1 MPIDLWVLG
10 FGVHQNCH
18 SPKSSHIQ
26 YGFGGSCVNLKGV
39 LFRFVEGQNQF
50 GMPRGA
56 KMSLARN
63 RLLFLQ
69 IKTLSPSMRHKW
81 KEIFDILRQNNQ
93 YLREDHSRE
102 KSHCSTES
110 LNLLLVHHYGEYIE
124 RT

>member
-1 MPIDLWVLG
+1 M
-10 FGVHQNCH
+10 H
-18 SPKSSHIQ
+18 
-26 YGFGGSCVNLKGV
+26 LKGV
-39 LFRFVEGQNQF
+39 LFRFIEGQNQF
-50 GMPRGA
+50 GVPRGA

-102 KSHCSTES
+102 KPHCSTES